1 LHSYSRLLF
10 HLGNQRKSRQKENS
24 PSQTVG
30 LQPEFFF
37 HRSLKKEPK
46 KSQLQKDSITIQIV
60 VILQRNVSE
69 TWSVMLKR
77 GVIFPVNGGFR
88 TPSRDRAGSGHRRI
102 QAEPGGKFAGLQI
115 DY

>member
-1 LHSYSRLLF
+1 M
-10 HLGNQRKSRQKENS
+10 GNQRKSRQKENS
-24 PSQTVG
+24 PSQALG

-46 KSQLQKDSITIQIV
+46 ESLFQKDSITFPIV
-60 VILQRNVSE
+60 LILIWNVSE
-69 TWSVMLKR
+69 TWSEMPER

-102 QAEPGGKFAGLQI
+102 QAKPDGKFAALHL
-115 DY
+115 DYLILR